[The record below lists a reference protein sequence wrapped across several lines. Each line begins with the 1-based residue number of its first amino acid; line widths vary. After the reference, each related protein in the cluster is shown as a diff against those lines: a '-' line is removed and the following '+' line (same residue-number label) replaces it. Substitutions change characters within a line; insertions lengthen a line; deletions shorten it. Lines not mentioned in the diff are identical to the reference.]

1 GGGGG
6 GRGAVDGRERHA
18 ASDRGSCAMP
28 SRVARILWLLPD
40 PTSAHPP
47 GGMDPPKATSVP
59 LAAMAK
65 RPQPLQRTATA
76 WPAKVARGGC
86 CRLADR
92 FLAHVRTSGRP
103 TGAAQPVFRRSR
115 SSPPLRSCPH
125 LTRSNRRGTDP
136 YARWCGRGGAARC
149 PPVPIKARLSHG
161 FLPISVSD
169 TTGRVQSSCRSSANS
184 HQEKSRAQRLRWRP

>member
-1 GGGGG
+1 
-6 GRGAVDGRERHA
+6 
-18 ASDRGSCAMP
+18 
-28 SRVARILWLLPD
+28 
-40 PTSAHPP
+40 
-47 GGMDPPKATSVP
+47 MDPRKATTVP

-76 WPAKVARGGC
+76 WPAKVPRGGC

-103 TGAAQPVFRRSR
+103 TGSAQPVFRRSR
-115 SSPPLRSCPH
+115 SSPPLRSCPR

-149 PPVPIKARLSHG
+149 PPIPIHDPKQTLVAVCCGTERRQAVSETDFATFLS
-161 FLPISVSD
+161 PCY
-169 TTGRVQSSCRSSANS
+169 TTAWDELLGV
-184 HQEKSRAQRLRWRP
+184 